1 MIFVNQSSFMKTIAL
16 FLAVALAAS
25 PLFAQGRAAAAP
37 AGAAEAEAAAP
48 KTGVRFVI
56 VAPDGGSLPSPLFC
70 KQGKGYKEIKI
81 GARTP
86 SVRVKP
92 EGGVVNFYKED
103 PTPATAGDKGAA
115 SAAAAD
121 KVKLPD
127 PVLSISVPGGSS
139 KMLCIVVPNK
149 EGGKPQTFFLQEK
162 DFPKKGVH
170 IINFTSNKLVMSL
183 SAKGDFSDKK
193 DSVIGVF
200 KRDAGITAE
209 NSWTFKGE
217 NDGDSMAFKL
227 SYLPKDGKGEKDL
240 KMLRASKFVVSS
252 RQSQINI
259 VVKSGG
265 DREMLKLMPIQLM
278 NDRGSS
284 ADE

>member
-1 MIFVNQSSFMKTIAL
+1 MIGVNQSFYMKTIAL

-25 PLFAQGRAAAAP
+25 PLFAQGRAAAAS
-37 AGAAEAEAAAP
+37 AGAAEAETAAA

-70 KQGKGYKEIKI
+70 KQGKSYKEIKI

-103 PTPATAGDKGAA
+103 PTPATAGDKGADK
-115 SAAAAD
+115 D

-200 KRDAGITAE
+200 KRDTGISSE

-259 VVKSGG
+259 VVKTGG

-278 NDRGSS
+278 SDRGSS